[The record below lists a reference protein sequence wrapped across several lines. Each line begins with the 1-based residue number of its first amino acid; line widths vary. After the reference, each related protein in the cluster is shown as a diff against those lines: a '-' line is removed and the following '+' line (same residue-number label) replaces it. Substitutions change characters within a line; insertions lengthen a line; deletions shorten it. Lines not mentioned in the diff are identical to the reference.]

1 MHAPVNKRAVSDSML
16 MFQACTSEAGEDGVL
31 AVAALSDQFSDAFA
45 SKAHGWWALS
55 MCGQGDV
62 MVFGACK
69 LVGHLVVRRLGLG
82 WREPWGWRADRQ
94 EEMATANVA
103 GELERKH
110 S

>member
-1 MHAPVNKRAVSDSML
+1 M
-16 MFQACTSEAGEDGVL
+16 L
-31 AVAALSDQFSDAFA
+31 AVAALSDQFSHAFA
-45 SKAHGWWALS
+45 SKAHGVCALS

-69 LVGHLVVRRLGLG
+69 LVGHLVVRGLLGLG
-82 WREPWGWRADRQ
+82 WREPWGWWADRQ

-103 GELERKH
+103 GELERKQ